1 MTGNKVCLRK
11 NDFNFASGKT
21 FSDLYLNTEFSDVT
35 LVSQDG
41 NYVHAHKLIISAG
54 SLELRK
60 QILSLKQQHV
70 LNIKT
75 NFDDLKL
82 IVRFIYTGFCEVEP
96 AYLVKF
102 METAKRLQI
111 KGLATVDANY
121 IDRTPKKTPIINE
134 VQNYKENI
142 QDQKELK
149 EGKLY
154 EIFLNNTAD
163 KSHQIFKSEEEQYLP
178 AISDQGKNM
187 EPITTHKDHEVKLNE
202 LEDLNDKGCL
212 LKREQQN
219 ALTPNQFDNVSANIS
234 SFNGN

>member
-75 NFDDLKL
+75 NFDDLKQLLSAYTIDL
-82 IVRFIYTGFCEVEP
+82 ITVKVKRFPILNFEHQE
-96 AYLVKF
+96 
-102 METAKRLQI
+102 I
-111 KGLATVDANY
+111 KTEY
-121 IDRTPKKTPIINE
+121 
-134 VQNYKENI
+134 
-142 QDQKELK
+142 
-149 EGKLY
+149 
-154 EIFLNNTAD
+154 
-163 KSHQIFKSEEEQYLP
+163 
-178 AISDQGKNM
+178 
-187 EPITTHKDHEVKLNE
+187 
-202 LEDLNDKGCL
+202 
-212 LKREQQN
+212 
-219 ALTPNQFDNVSANIS
+219 
-234 SFNGN
+234 